1 MPIIC
6 KSWMGKNR
14 HVRIALT
21 VIMSFLFLATYGQKR
36 CVVVDKKTLEPV
48 MHASLYSKENH
59 QFNSAITDI
68 DGLVTVKFPFRQL
81 TISHLNYEK
90 MIVKSLPDTIF
101 LIPKSYMTG
110 EVTIQAQEPAWIRP
124 MLKRFV
130 KTKKHKY
137 FNKTCVL
144 GYDYTTRSIA
154 GSSYYKYDSQGLMRM
169 RDPDSLKFAFHQT
182 NGIIT
187 SVDST
192 RLTDVA
198 NMRRMLYEDFV
209 TEFDNDF
216 IRNHKFAVNEEFKGN
231 SNNEV
236 ELVYR
241 LEKTTADH
249 GHFVIDT
256 ARCVILSATRVSAV
270 KYNASHRVSP
280 FMLSMANLL
289 SGYKITDWD
298 TDYHVNYQ
306 EVNGNLVPENI
317 RFKFYFLAK
326 ERFVDPNDEEYNA
339 KTGGGFTNMEA
350 EMKLS
355 PIANAPSD
363 PIWMMLPQSWY
374 VRYST
379 DKSRAYEIDLANL
392 PAQFVLFDE

>member
-6 KSWMGKNR
+6 KLGLNFKMPL
-14 HVRIALT
+14 RIAMT
-21 VIMSFLFLATYGQKR
+21 VFMLFLTLGTYSQRK

-48 MHASLYSKENH
+48 MHASLYSKEN
-59 QFNSAITDI
+59 QKFNSAITDI
-68 DGLVTVKFPFRQL
+68 DGQVVIKFPFRQL

-90 MIVKSLPDTIF
+90 MVIRSLPDTIF
-101 LIPKSYMTG
+101 LVPKSYMTG

-124 MLKRFV
+124 LLKRFV

-137 FNKTCVL
+137 FNQSCVL
-144 GYDYTTRSIA
+144 AYDYTTRSIA
-154 GSSYYKYDSQGLMRM
+154 GNNYYKYDSQGFMRM

-216 IRNHKFAVNEEFKGN
+216 IRNHKFAVNEEFKGC
-231 SNNEV
+231 SKNEV
-236 ELVYR
+236 ELVFR

-249 GHFVIDT
+249 GYFVIDT
-256 ARCVILSATRVSAV
+256 ARCVILSASRVSAV
-270 KYNASHRVSP
+270 KYNASHRVSS

-306 EVNGNLVPENI
+306 EFNGNLVPENI

-326 ERFVDPNDEEYNA
+326 ERFVDVNDEEYNA

-350 EMKLS
+350 EMSLS
-355 PIANAPSD
+355 PTASLPYE
-363 PIWMMLPQSWY
+363 PTWVMLPQSWY
-374 VRYST
+374 IRYST
-379 DKSRAYEIDLANL
+379 DKTRAYEIELANL
-392 PAQFVLFDE
+392 PAEFKLFDE